1 MRRRCLLSLSPGSHI
16 LMLYWMSLWKKLHDC
31 LGPTNDDLHK
41 HSSPSASSSVSVRS
55 PPLRR
60 SPTEVSHSLY
70 SNAALQFHL
79 LGFLQR
85 SPYDRGSVY
94 GRQRAD
100 WFDLRFS
107 LSLHRQ
113 MFIPFSVTDPG
124 YASRLC
130 VRSVRPYVG
139 STKAPGPEWGWLR
152 GW

>member
-1 MRRRCLLSLSPGSHI
+1 MRRRCLLSISPGSHI
-16 LMLYWMSLWKKLHDC
+16 LMLYWMSLWKILHDC